1 MMCFCNELLRFI
13 LRYIVYSNMC
23 TLPLSLTLLID
34 AVVVLKLIDVSLAL
48 DMLYLCC
55 NANALQGGEET
66 ETPLKPQV
74 SFTTEALFSRLFCKR
89 DFCKIDLCVKGL
101 RGPPHPADRV
111 ISKLCRRPCHMI
123 FFYIHSLRRNLHHF

>member
-1 MMCFCNELLRFI
+1 MSYYVLYCVI
-13 LRYIVYSNMC
+13 LCILICALS
-23 TLPLSLTLLID
+23 LSLTLRID

-66 ETPLKPQV
+66 ETPLKSQV
-74 SFTTEALFSRLFCKR
+74 SFTTEALFSRLLCKR

-101 RGPPHPADRV
+101 RGPPHPADE
-111 ISKLCRRPCHMI
+111 
-123 FFYIHSLRRNLHHF
+123 

>member
-1 MMCFCNELLRFI
+1 MMCFCDESLRFI

-23 TLPLSLTLLID
+23 TISLSLALLID

-66 ETPLKPQV
+66 ETPLK
-74 SFTTEALFSRLFCKR
+74 
-89 DFCKIDLCVKGL
+89 
-101 RGPPHPADRV
+101 
-111 ISKLCRRPCHMI
+111 
-123 FFYIHSLRRNLHHF
+123 